1 MEEQRVVWTCII
13 HQPLHGANNVLFRWH
28 AHGVL
33 LVVGQ
38 HDHVLRLIAV
48 VPREK
53 VLHVVCIIDTASQSI
68 RRADVIYANQES
80 FAPASTVAVLKRIP

>member
-1 MEEQRVVWTCII
+1 VEEQRVVWTCVI
-13 HQPLHGANNVLFRWH
+13 HEPLHGADNVLFGGY
-28 AHGVL
+28 AHRVL

-48 VPREK
+48 VLGEK

-68 RRADVIYANQES
+68 GRADVVDADQES
-80 FAPASTVAVLKRIP
+80 FASASTVTVLK